1 MAEGSLDAG
10 SSLLNEAIQCSE
22 VGGMGAKAR
31 KARHRAHRSI
41 RATRLRGA
49 ARHRLDAVGT
59 CRMPRRLPTALVR
72 LGVSPVHPSARSVE
86 HCQLSAEHRK
96 RGLDTRPLGGALA

>member
-10 SSLLNEAIQCSE
+10 SSLLNKAIQCSE

-31 KARHRAHRSI
+31 KARHKAHRSS

-49 ARHRLDAVGT
+49 AT
-59 CRMPRRLPTALVR
+59 TA
-72 LGVSPVHPSARSVE
+72 G
-86 HCQLSAEHRK
+86 
-96 RGLDTRPLGGALA
+96 